1 LPNAVAHN
9 TKLSAKLLVLFGYR
23 LTVAGDYGDV
33 KESGWP
39 GSAGEPKFR
48 VMAPAP
54 EPPSPRKVPASA
66 TPRSASANA
75 ELRRCLRPMVPGP

>member
-54 EPPSPRKVPASA
+54 EPLGLVGCLPVRNAAKISA
-66 TPRSASANA
+66 
-75 ELRRCLRPMVPGP
+75 RP